1 MTRRAYSK
9 PALSLDD
16 QIAHLKLKGMT
27 ITDDNSAKSHLQH
40 ISYYRLSAYWLPF
53 EYPKA
58 DQRPGHCFQPGTT
71 LETVIALH
79 DFDCKLRKLITEAV
93 EVIEIALRGNWALEM
108 AALGNGHSYLEPVH
122 YRDAV
127 KFAENV
133 SRMQDEVRKSKE
145 RFIDHYKRTYT
156 PAEPPVWMVSEILSF
171 GSLSHWYANIKQRS
185 LRNRISKPFGLNEA
199 VFKPFIHHLTVV
211 RNIGAHHS
219 RLWNRQIPV
228 RLFIPRNPPDL
239 ASSMDR
245 GASGKLYNTL
255 TLLSYVLREINGLAD
270 WQGRLLSH
278 LDTLPHGD
286 LGQLGFPT
294 NFETLPIWNG
304 VARA

>member
-1 MTRRAYSK
+1 MSRRPFTK
-9 PALSLDD
+9 PALSIDD
-16 QIAHLKLKGMT
+16 QIANLRLKGMM
-27 ITDDNSAKSHLQH
+27 IDDDNVARSQLQH

-58 DQRPGHCFQPGTT
+58 DQRPDHCFQPGTT

-79 DFDCKLRKLITEAV
+79 DFDCKLRKLVTEAI

-108 AALGNGHSYLEPVH
+108 AALGNGHSYLQPVH

-145 RFIDHYKRTYT
+145 RFIEHYKRTYI

-171 GSLSHWYANIKQRS
+171 GSLSHWYANIKERS
-185 LRNRISKPFGLNEA
+185 LRNRIAKPFGLNEA
-199 VFKPFIHHLTVV
+199 VFKPLIHHLTVV
-211 RNIGAHHS
+211 RNISAHHS

-228 RLFIPRNPPDL
+228 RLFLPRNPTNL
-239 ASSMDR
+239 ADSMDR
-245 GASGKLYNTL
+245 AAPGKLYNTL
-255 TLLSYVLREINGLAD
+255 TMLTYVLAQIDTLPD
-270 WQGRLLSH
+270 WQGRLLS
-278 LDTLPHGD
+278 LLESLPHGD
-286 LGQLGFPT
+286 LGQLGFPA
-294 NFETLPIWNG
+294 NWEALPMWSG
-304 VARA
+304 VTRA